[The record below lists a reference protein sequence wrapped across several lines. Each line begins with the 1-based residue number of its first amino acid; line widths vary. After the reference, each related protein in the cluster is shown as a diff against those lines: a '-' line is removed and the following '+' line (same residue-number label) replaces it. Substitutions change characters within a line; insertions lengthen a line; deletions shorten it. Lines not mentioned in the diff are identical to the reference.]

1 VAFLGGGV
9 GFTGDFRGFGS
20 QLRVASA
27 PERAWAG
34 VASIKLSSAVRAS
47 VTMDSPMD
55 IVRRVMVIIGNGWS
69 GE

>member
-1 VAFLGGGV
+1 V
-9 GFTGDFRGFGS
+9 GFKGDFRGFGS
-20 QLRVASA
+20 HLRVASA